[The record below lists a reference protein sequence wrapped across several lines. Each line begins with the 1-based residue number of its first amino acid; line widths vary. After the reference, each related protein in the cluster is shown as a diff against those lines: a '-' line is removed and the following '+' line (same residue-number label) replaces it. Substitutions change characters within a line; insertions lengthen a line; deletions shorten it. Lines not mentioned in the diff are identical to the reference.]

1 MKNSSGPQRIIVIA
15 SPNNAAL
22 TASLIHNATKNQ
34 DHYDIRNCMIL
45 HDKSVMNINS
55 ILSLLKPLAM
65 NIQTELIPEINDL
78 FTPKLSFEFQESDCI
93 LIPSGTQLHFGLFFI
108 NLIPFISFNFLSK
121 YFPLLR
127 IFFKSSGIYGRL

>member
-1 MKNSSGPQRIIVIA
+1 MGETMMENSSGPQRIIVVA

-78 FTPKLSFEFQESDCI
+78 FTSKLSFEFQESDCI
-93 LIPSGTQLHFGLFFI
+93 LIPSGTQLHFGLLQTI
-108 NLIPFISFNFLSK
+108 AII
-121 YFPLLR
+121 
-127 IFFKSSGIYGRL
+127 